1 MKQIDQTAEIKRLQ
15 EALKESQKRADKA
28 EAKNQALNDKLDA
41 KRKELKVAK
50 SKLKKDCPKGG
61 SDRGTEAA
69 TERSIAGHQ
78 FIELIVRMSCM
89 LYVRVN
95 CGLRSVCEILK
106 VIQECIPGILG
117 DKIPSYQTIE
127 NWIKLCGLNINK
139 NACKEIGKNAYA
151 MVVDE
156 SITIGSQKLLLILGI
171 PSQHSGRALKHED
184 VIVLGLFVSG
194 SWKADDVS
202 SKLVAIA
209 DEVGHDP
216 DYVLSDNGH
225 NLVRAAESAEIPH
238 HADISHTFG
247 NILKDNYGNC
257 KDFNDFVTIMGKARL
272 SYHLTNKAYLLPPKQ
287 RAICR
292 FMNCFG
298 WVEWARKMDAAFD
311 KLTDDEREAFK
322 FVKEHSAL
330 IDELCPIMD
339 EYRFVEQ
346 MIKTKGL
353 SWANVNECVKHII
366 QHLMPM
372 KKNNFR
378 MGTIAAQMCLY
389 LRKEAR
395 LLKSVNDVHNVS
407 SDIIESI
414 FGTYKRRK
422 SPNNLFGVTG
432 FALFIPSH
440 TKLISKEHSSKFDF
454 KESLESTRIK
464 DLKEWQEKK
473 LLPNEVTKRISTLKL
488 PNVS

>member
-1 MKQIDQTAEIKRLQ
+1 
-15 EALKESQKRADKA
+15 
-28 EAKNQALNDKLDA
+28 
-41 KRKELKVAK
+41 
-50 SKLKKDCPKGG
+50 
-61 SDRGTEAA
+61 
-69 TERSIAGHQ
+69 
-78 FIELIVRMSCM
+78 M

-117 DKIPSYQTIE
+117 NRIPSYQTIE
-127 NWIKLCGLNINK
+127 NWIKLCGFNINK
-139 NACKEIGKNAYA
+139 SACHEIDKKAYA

-171 PSQHSGRALKHED
+171 PSQHLGRTLKHED

-194 SWKADDVS
+194 SWKTEDVR

-225 NLVRAAESAEIPH
+225 NLVRAAESAKIPH

-247 NILKDNYGNC
+247 NILKGNYNNC
-257 KDFNDFVTIMGKARL
+257 KDFNDFVTTMGNARL
-272 SYHLTNKAYLLPPKQ
+272 SYHLTDKAYLLPPKQ

-298 WVEWARKMDAAFD
+298 WVEWARKIDIAFD
-311 KLTDDEREAFK
+311 KLSDGERDAFK

-330 IDELCPIMD
+330 IEELTLIMD

-346 MIKTKGL
+346 TIKTKGL
-353 SWANVNECVKHII
+353 SRANVDECVKHII
-366 QHLMPM
+366 KHLMPM
-372 KKNNFR
+372 KNINFR
-378 MGTIAAQMCLY
+378 MGRIAAQMCLY

-395 LLKSVNDVHNVS
+395 LLKSIDIVHNVS

-414 FGTYKRRK
+414 FGVYKRRK
-422 SPNNLFGVTG
+422 SPNNLLGVTG
-432 FALFIPSH
+432 FALFIPSYA
-440 TKLISKEHSSKFDF
+440 KLISKELSSMFDF
-454 KESLESTRIK
+454 KGTLESTRIK
-464 DLKEWQEKK
+464 DLKEWQEKY
-473 LLPNEVTKRISTLKL
+473 LLTNEVTKRISTLKL
-488 PNVS
+488 PKVS

>member
-1 MKQIDQTAEIKRLQ
+1 
-15 EALKESQKRADKA
+15 
-28 EAKNQALNDKLDA
+28 
-41 KRKELKVAK
+41 
-50 SKLKKDCPKGG
+50 
-61 SDRGTEAA
+61 
-69 TERSIAGHQ
+69 
-78 FIELIVRMSCM
+78 MSCM
-89 LYVRVN
+89 LYARVN
-95 CGLRSVCEILK
+95 CGLRSVCEILN

-117 DKIPSYQTIE
+117 NRIPSYQTIE
-127 NWIKLCGLNINK
+127 NWIKLCGFNINK
-139 NACKEIGKNAYA
+139 NACQEIGKKAYA
-151 MVVDE
+151 IVVDE

-184 VIVLGLFVSG
+184 VVVLGLFVSG
-194 SWKADDVS
+194 SWKTEDVS

-209 DEVGHDP
+209 DEIGHDP

-225 NLVRAAESAEIPH
+225 NLVRAAESANIPH

-247 NILKDNYGNC
+247 NILKDNYNNC

-298 WVEWARKMDAAFD
+298 WVEWARKIDMAYDR
-311 KLTDDEREAFK
+311 LTDDEREAFK

-346 MIKTKGL
+346 TIKTKGL
-353 SWANVNECVKHII
+353 SWANVDKCVKHII
-366 QHLMPM
+366 ENLMPM
-372 KKNNFR
+372 KNINFR
-378 MGTIAAQMCLY
+378 MGRIAAQMCLY

-395 LLKSVNDVHNVS
+395 LLKSRDIVHNVS

-414 FGTYKRRK
+414 FGVYKRRK
-422 SPNNLFGVTG
+422 SPNNLLGVTD
-432 FALFIPSH
+432 FALFIPSYA
-440 TKLISKEHSSKFDF
+440 KLISKEHSSMFDF
-454 KESLESTRIK
+454 KGILESTRMK
-464 DLKEWQEKK
+464 DLEEWREQT
-473 LLPNEVTKRISTLKL
+473 LLPNEVTKRISILKL